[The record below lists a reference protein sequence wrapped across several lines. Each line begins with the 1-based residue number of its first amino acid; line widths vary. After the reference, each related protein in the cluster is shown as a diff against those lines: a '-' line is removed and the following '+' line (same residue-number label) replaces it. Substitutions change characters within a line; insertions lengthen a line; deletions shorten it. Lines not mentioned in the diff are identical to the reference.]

1 MSDQINFSFN
11 PDPNF
16 RQSLS
21 SEQLMTLEKI
31 ERLAELDPEV
41 TRRLAR
47 TLDRLQRTRPYQQL
61 NRSAYQTPGQPE
73 TPANPLNLS
82 EAEQAAHEEFVT
94 GELTALLAVA
104 GQLAQAFETNRPQA
118 QADRRFREQ
127 LRSQFK

>member
-61 NRSAYQTPGQPE
+61 NRSAHQTPSQPE
-73 TPANPLNLS
+73 TPANPPNLS
-82 EAEQAAHEEFVT
+82 EAERAAHEEFVT
-94 GELTALLAVA
+94 SELTALLAVA
-104 GQLAQAFETNRPQA
+104 GQLAQAFETTRPQA

>member
-11 PDPNF
+11 PDPKF

-61 NRSAYQTPGQPE
+61 NRSASQTSGQPE
-73 TPANPLNLS
+73 TPANQLNLS

-94 GELTALLAVA
+94 NELTALLAVA
-104 GQLAQAFETNRPQA
+104 GQLAQAFEINRPQA

-127 LRSQFK
+127 LRAQFK

>member
-1 MSDQINFSFN
+1 MSDQINFSF
-11 PDPNF
+11 DLAQTF
-16 RQSLS
+16 RQNLS

-47 TLDRLQRTRPYQQL
+47 TLDRLQRTQPYQQL
-61 NRSAYQTPGQPE
+61 QRNAYDRPGQAEPP
-73 TPANPLNLS
+73 TPPVNLS
-82 EAEQAAHEEFVT
+82 EAERAAHEEFVT
-94 GELTALLAVA
+94 NELTSLLAVA
-104 GQLAQAFETNRPQA
+104 GQLSQAFETTRPQA